1 MIIVILVVG
10 LLALPAIAQEEVDW
24 QAITSSASEASS
36 DSFSV
41 SGSLGQPV
49 VGVAGDGA
57 VRHGFWQSFTIGDI
71 ACCRLRGDV
80 NYSGAG
86 PDISD
91 LIYLITYLFQ
101 QGPIPFCLGN
111 ADIDASGTTPD
122 ISDVIKLVTFMF
134 QEGAELP
141 ACP

>member
-1 MIIVILVVG
+1 MILS
-10 LLALPAIAQEEVDW
+10 LLAGLAIADEQVDW
-24 QAITSSASEASS
+24 QAITAGASEAGS

-49 VGVAGDGA
+49 VGTTGEGA
-57 VRHGFWQSFTIGDI
+57 ALHGYWQSFAIGDI
-71 ACCRLRGDV
+71 SCCRLRGDV
-80 NYSGAG
+80 NYDGSV
-86 PDISD
+86 PDIAD
-91 LIYLITYLFQ
+91 LIYMVIYLFQ
-101 QGPIPFCLGN
+101 QGPIPYCLGN

-122 ISDVIKLVTFMF
+122 ISDVIMLVAFMF